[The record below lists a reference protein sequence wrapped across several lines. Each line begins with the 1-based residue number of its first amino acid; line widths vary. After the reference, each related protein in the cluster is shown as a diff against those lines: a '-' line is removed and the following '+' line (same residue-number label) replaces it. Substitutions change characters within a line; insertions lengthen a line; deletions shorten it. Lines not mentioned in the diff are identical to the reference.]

1 MEDWDSEKMER
12 QSVNGL
18 QVTSCRLTPYDLRL
32 TISGRDEDR
41 GLEKKYVEGL
51 RIAAPRTI
59 QYRASLSEPWAIR
72 ARGLR
77 LEANSQ
83 VLQCCGAAVEKIM
96 HRAWSIADN
105 PRSSTNS
112 TNPIN
117 PTNSMNPMTQ

>member
-77 LEANSQ
+77 LEATINNVEGWRIARPVEYRMCGHPLLREYFTPQ
-83 VLQCCGAAVEKIM
+83 PLVLCSLT
-96 HRAWSIADN
+96 HD
-105 PRSSTNS
+105 STG
-112 TNPIN
+112 
-117 PTNSMNPMTQ
+117 QA